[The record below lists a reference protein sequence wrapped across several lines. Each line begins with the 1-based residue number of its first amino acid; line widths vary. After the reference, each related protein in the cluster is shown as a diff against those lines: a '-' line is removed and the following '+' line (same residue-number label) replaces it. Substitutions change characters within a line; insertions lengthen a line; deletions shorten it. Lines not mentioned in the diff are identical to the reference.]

1 MRFVGFVGLVAAMP
15 AIALAQGTGAKPAEE
30 SKPVTRLSISEKL
43 DTDYAD
49 LDGNKDGK
57 VTPEEI
63 TARLHKSAEA
73 QLAEYKKEREAAF
86 TKLDANGDG
95 SVSKAEFDERAPMP
109 KIKDVDTKPFLDR
122 FDKNKDGA
130 ITKDEFRAPTLAN
143 FDRLDLN
150 KDGTVSVAEQGGPPA
165 KKPTVKD
172 TPPVGR

>member
-1 MRFVGFVGLVAAMP
+1 MKFAAIAALTMAAVP
-15 AIALAQGTGAKPAEE
+15 AMALAQATRAAEE
-30 SKPVTRLSISEKL
+30 DKPVTRMSISSKL
-43 DTDYAD
+43 DGDYAD

-95 SVSKAEFDERAPMP
+95 SVSKAEFDEKAPMP
-109 KIKDVDTKPFLDR
+109 KIKDIDTKPFLDR

-130 ITKDEFRAPTLAN
+130 ISKDEFRAPTMAN
-143 FDRLDLN
+143 FDKMDLN
-150 KDGTVSVAEQGGPPA
+150 KDGTVSVAEMKGPSA
-165 KKPTVKD
+165 KKAPVKE